1 MAAPRPAPTA
11 TPARPRRTP
20 ASATPPEAPTG
31 PTGQDSVGTLWWQP
45 WSLLTTQALAHWQ
58 HLAEQLQ
65 ASEQHTLQQL
75 QGDVQLEAQEAHA
88 LSQPQDLL
96 ALQTTLAA
104 EATTQLI
111 GLGEQSFAA
120 WLELQSR
127 WWRDVE
133 VLLAATLH
141 PWQSPGTP
149 GSAGA
154 LLSPPEQASTGALL
168 EAASQAWPVAAQVM
182 LNALHHDLQGK
193 PVKH

>member
-1 MAAPRPAPTA
+1 MTAPRPAP

-20 ASATPPEAPTG
+20 ASATPHEAPAG
-31 PTGQDSVGTLWWQP
+31 PAAQDSNSTLWWQP
-45 WSLLTTQALAHWQ
+45 WSLLATQALGHWQ

-88 LSQPQDLL
+88 MSQPQDLL

-104 EATTQLI
+104 EAATQLI

-133 VLLAATLH
+133 MLLAATLH
-141 PWQSPGTP
+141 PWQAPGSP

-154 LLSPPEQASTGALL
+154 LISPPEQASTSALL
-168 EAASQAWPVAAQVM
+168 EAAGQAWPVAAQVV
-182 LNALHHDLQGK
+182 LNALHHDLQGN